1 MLLEDIRSW
10 AHSWLMTILLVMII
24 VPFAFWGINQYFH
37 GGGSMVVAE
46 VDDTPIGVREF
57 QQALQQQRYRLQAVM
72 GSGLELDEAA
82 EDRLKRETL
91 NRMIEES
98 VLVDR
103 ATDKGMTVGDEQLAT
118 LIHAQQ
124 AFQSNGQF
132 SRDRYEAWLHRQG
145 YAPGG
150 FEQSFRRSLVIRQLQ
165 LGVVESAFLTGA
177 ERERLERLQGQ
188 RRTFAYL
195 TIPAARYRAQVQVS
209 DEQVQSFFREHQADF
224 LSPEQVD
231 AEYVEVSRE
240 ALAASVE
247 VSEEELR
254 QRYDSQRATF
264 GERSFEDVRATLLR
278 EVQLERSEAPYFE
291 QGERLANLAFEHPDS
306 LEPAAKAL
314 GLEVRSTGFFPR
326 KGGEGIAAEP
336 RFVSAAFGEE
346 VFQQGHNSEPVELS
360 GGRVVVLRAR
370 DVRPAVQ
377 RSLDEVRA
385 EVVER
390 LSSRAATEQAEAAA
404 RAVVQELQGGLDRA
418 ELARREGL
426 EWVEVVEGK
435 RRASGIDPAISA
447 RVFQLP
453 KPVAEQRVFGTAPVA
468 NGDAAVIALQSVLDG
483 EPAAKTAGAPADRIL
498 DQAYGQATYDS
509 LVETLRTGASVE
521 VYNDRL

>member
-24 VPFAFWGINQYFH
+24 VPFAFWGINQYFQ

-46 VDDTPIGVREF
+46 VDGTPIGMREF
-57 QQALQQQRYRLQAVM
+57 QQALQQQRYRLQALV
-72 GSGLELDEAA
+72 GSGLEFDEAA
-82 EDRLKRETL
+82 EERLKRETL
-91 NRMIEES
+91 NRMVEES
-98 VLVDR
+98 VLLDR
-103 ATDKGMTVGDEQLAT
+103 AIRKGMTVGDEHLAT

-132 SRDRYEAWLHRQG
+132 SRELYETWLHRQG

-150 FEQSFRRSLVIRQLQ
+150 FEENFRQSLVIRQLQ
-165 LGVVESAFLTGA
+165 QGVVETAFLTGV

-188 RRTFAYL
+188 RRSYAYL
-195 TIPAARYRAQVQVS
+195 LIPAERHRDQVQVS
-209 DEQVQSFFREHQADF
+209 DEHVQEFYREHQPDF

-240 ALAASVE
+240 ALAAGVE

-254 QRYDSQRATF
+254 QRYDSQRASF
-264 GERSFEDVRATLLR
+264 GDRSFEDVRATLLR
-278 EVQLERSEAPYFE
+278 EVQFERSEAPYFE
-291 QGERLANLAFEHPDS
+291 QGERLANLAFENPDS

-314 GLEVRSTGFFPR
+314 GLEVLSTGFFSR

-336 RFVSAAFGEE
+336 RFTSAAFSEE
-346 VFQQGHNSEPVELS
+346 VLHQGHNSEPLELS
-360 GGRVVVLRAR
+360 EGRVVVLRAR

-377 RSLDEVRA
+377 HSLDEVRA
-385 EVVER
+385 QIVER
-390 LSSRAATEQAEAAA
+390 LTARAATEGAEAAA
-404 RAVVQELQGGLDRA
+404 RAVAQELEGGLDHA

-426 EWVEVVEGK
+426 EWVEVAESK
-435 RRASGIDPAISA
+435 RRASGIDPAITA

-453 KPVAEQRVFGTAPVA
+453 KPVGEQRVFGTATVA
-468 NGDAAVIALQSVLDG
+468 NGDVAVIALQSVLDG
-483 EPAAKTAGAPADRIL
+483 ELGAEKAGVPVDRIL
-498 DQAYGQATYDS
+498 DQAYGQAVYDS
-509 LVETLRTGASVE
+509 LVETLRTGASVK

>member
-1 MLLEDIRSW
+1 M
-10 AHSWLMTILLVMII
+10 
-24 VPFAFWGINQYFH
+24 
-37 GGGSMVVAE
+37 
-46 VDDTPIGVREF
+46 
-57 QQALQQQRYRLQAVM
+57 
-72 GSGLELDEAA
+72 
-82 EDRLKRETL
+82 
-91 NRMIEES
+91 
-98 VLVDR
+98 
-103 ATDKGMTVGDEQLAT
+103 
-118 LIHAQQ
+118 
-124 AFQSNGQF
+124 
-132 SRDRYEAWLHRQG
+132 
-145 YAPGG
+145 
-150 FEQSFRRSLVIRQLQ
+150 
-165 LGVVESAFLTGA
+165 
-177 ERERLERLQGQ
+177 
-188 RRTFAYL
+188 
-195 TIPAARYRAQVQVS
+195 QVS

-435 RRASGIDPAISA
+435 RRASGIDPAITA

-453 KPVAEQRVFGTAPVA
+453 KPVAEQRVFGAASVA

-498 DQAYGQATYDS
+498 DQAYGQAMYDS
-509 LVETLRTGASVE
+509 LVETLRAGASVE